1 MRKLRTAGVQINNY
15 CKLTKQ
21 RSRGAADNNSS
32 GGGSGYV
39 TGTNTSMANGVRSGN
54 GQVIIIPSGME
65 NNLIEWQNLSGTV
78 LGVIT
83 VDGKVGVGTA
93 FSPGAYLDIA
103 AGKTTLADAWSIRSS
118 LRFKENLYPI
128 DNALTKLTSL
138 QGVYF
143 DYKDSHKHSLG
154 LVAEDVG
161 KVFPEL
167 VTYEANGQD
176 AISLDYDKLGAVT
189 IEAIKE
195 QQKEIEQLK
204 EALRAQEEKSQ
215 RRS

>member
-1 MRKLRTAGVQINNY
+1 MQ
-15 CKLTKQ
+15 
-21 RSRGAADNNSS
+21 S
-32 GGGSGYV
+32 
-39 TGTNTSMANGVRSGN
+39 GVRSGD
-54 GQVIIIPSGME
+54 GLIIIEAMYNSPVP
-65 NNLIEWQNLSGTV
+65 LIELQNMAGEVLS
-78 LGVIT
+78 VI
-83 VDGKVGVGTA
+83 DGKGRIGVGIA
-93 FSPGAYLDIA
+93 VPSAYLDIA
-103 AGKTTLADAWSIRSS
+103 AGKTTLADAWSTRSS

-143 DYKDSHKHSLG
+143 DYKDNHKHSLG

-167 VTYEANGQD
+167 VTYESNGQD

-204 EALRAQEEKSQ
+204 EALRGQEEKSRESQ
-215 RRS
+215 EKLRKQQKEIELLKAGRL